1 MDYPL
6 HPITSDYADFTDEEL
21 AALRE
26 SLRKHGLVV
35 PVVVWQQQIVDGRH
49 RAKLCKELC
58 IVLRVDDITEQCK
71 TEEQMRSHVGALNE
85 HRRANTKPLTIT
97 EKQARIQAALKAN
110 PEQSDRQLARDTGF
124 SHPFVARERAK
135 LEQAGDVETLPR
147 RTDSKGREQPAHKP
161 VPPKPTLV
169 RMAPSPLDGVHE
181 LIDNAVAYCKSRG
194 VVDESKVIAL
204 VVAAATKEQLEAI
217 IGNPRFGG
225 AYKTA
230 AGARLGATQH
240 AETPQ
245 PAPSAA
251 SISPEETM
259 ARDLDRMVK
268 TLDAFA
274 GLIPHV
280 SPRQFADHAD
290 DDVMANAKEVSAWL
304 TQLADLSSSAPDEP
318 QSRTWRNLAAPGS
331 LLKRK

>member
-21 AALRE
+21 ATLRE

-71 TEEQMRSHVGALNE
+71 TEEQMRSHVRALNE
-85 HRRANTKPLTIT
+85 HRRANTKPLTIA
-97 EKQARIQAALKAN
+97 EKQARIRAALKAN

-124 SHPFVARERAK
+124 SHPFVAKERAK
-135 LEQAGDVETLPR
+135 LERAGDVETLPR
-147 RTDSKGREQPAHKP
+147 RPDCKGREQPAHKP
-161 VPPKPTLV
+161 VPPKPALV
-169 RMAPSPLDGVHE
+169 RMASSPLDGVHE
-181 LIDNAVAYCKSRG
+181 LIDNAVAYCRSRG
-194 VVDESKVIAL
+194 VVDESKVVAL

-217 IGNPRFGG
+217 IGSSRLGG

-230 AGARLGATQH
+230 ATARLGALQQ
-240 AETPQ
+240 AETRDSPPSA

-251 SISPEETM
+251 KSTEEILEL
-259 ARDLDRMVK
+259 ARRVRAQTSQNDLVTLCDWIIVVAGRMV
-268 TLDAFA
+268 A
-274 GLIPHV
+274 
-280 SPRQFADHAD
+280 
-290 DDVMANAKEVSAWL
+290 ANAGGG
-304 TQLADLSSSAPDEP
+304 
-318 QSRTWRNLAAPGS
+318 R
-331 LLKRK
+331 